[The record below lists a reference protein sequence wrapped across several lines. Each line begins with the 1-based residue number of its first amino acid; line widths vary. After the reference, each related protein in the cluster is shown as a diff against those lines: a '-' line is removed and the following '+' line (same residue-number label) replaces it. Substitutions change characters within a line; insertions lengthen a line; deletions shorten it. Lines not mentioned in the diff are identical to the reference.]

1 MRTIHRNIVAGL
13 VISKDNQLLLGMKD
27 PDAGGVY
34 SDCWHIPGGGIE
46 PGETQQEALS
56 RELREEA
63 GIGISNATVT
73 LIDDTGT
80 GQSEKRLKETGEVV
94 NVAMKFYVYKISL
107 QQDAADIRTAP
118 GDDIEKLIWA
128 SRKELRALK
137 LTPPSITLF
146 ERLGWL

>member
-1 MRTIHRNIVAGL
+1 MRTIHRDIVAGL
-13 VISKDNQLLLGMKD
+13 VVSKDNQLLFGMKNPGD
-27 PDAGGVY
+27 GGVY
-34 SDCWHIPGGGIE
+34 PDCWHIPGGGIE

-63 GIGISNATVT
+63 SIDISNATVT

-80 GQSEKRLKETGEVV
+80 GRSEKRLKETGEVV
-94 NVAMKFYVYKISL
+94 NVAMKFYVYEISL
-107 QQDAADIRTAP
+107 QQDAADIDTNP

-128 SRKELRALK
+128 NREELHTIK